1 MDKLNEVIF
10 RSDFFPSDDRKFWN
24 RESSK
29 GVDVLGI
36 HLQISVQCFT
46 GSLMDFWPA
55 LVAYS
60 CEQRLAASLDCF
72 HEELLTYLFIEDFLR
87 ISYIYINFSLTNVFN
102 SAAFDHCSASKMRD
116 RQLVSE
122 WLVSMEEH
130 PKLSS
135 FPVERGS
142 SSCFRVAS
150 RTPATYDLIANQ
162 HQPFIWPT

>member
-1 MDKLNEVIF
+1 M
-10 RSDFFPSDDRKFWN
+10 
-24 RESSK
+24 
-29 GVDVLGI
+29 LGI
-36 HLQISVQCFT
+36 HLQSSVQCFT
-46 GSLMDFWPA
+46 GKNKHVPAHSLMDFWPA

-60 CEQRLAASLDCF
+60 CEQRLAASLGCL
-72 HEELLTYLFIEDFLR
+72 HEELLTYLFIEEFLC
-87 ISYIYINFSLTNVFN
+87 ILYIYKYIYIHIDVSLTNVFN

-142 SSCFRVAS
+142 WRCFRVAS
-150 RTPATYDLIANQ
+150 RTPVTYDLIVNQ

>member
-1 MDKLNEVIF
+1 MDKLNEVIY

-46 GSLMDFWPA
+46 GSLMDFWHA

-87 ISYIYINFSLTNVFN
+87 ISYIYILTSALQTCSTQLRLTIVRRPKWETGNWYPNGLSLWRNIQ
-102 SAAFDHCSASKMRD
+102 SWA
-116 RQLVSE
+116 VSR
-122 WLVSMEEH
+122 LKGDLRVVSGL
-130 PKLSS
+130 P
-135 FPVERGS
+135 RG
-142 SSCFRVAS
+142 
-150 RTPATYDLIANQ
+150 PQ
-162 HQPFIWPT
+162 